1 MQLSPLKHGTAR
13 PADPNMYDPN
23 LKHDTNGY
31 LVDMVTEPHA
41 SIFASKM
48 MDKRDKLMKVIHS
61 QFRSK

>member
-1 MQLSPLKHGTAR
+1 
-13 PADPNMYDPN
+13 MYDPN